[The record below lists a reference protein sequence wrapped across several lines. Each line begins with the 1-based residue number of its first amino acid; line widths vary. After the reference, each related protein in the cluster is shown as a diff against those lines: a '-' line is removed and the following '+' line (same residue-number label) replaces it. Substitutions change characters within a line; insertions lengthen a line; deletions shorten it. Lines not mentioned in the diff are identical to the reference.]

1 VLILFGTL
9 TFLLALGFFGESILG
24 MPRMVT
30 VTAGLMAVLMMFFFI
45 PAGPLYVLLRER
57 RIGTIRRP
65 SDQPARRRASEAYSA
80 LAIRRRWYYA
90 VAGGYTSVI
99 GLLLLL
105 PSAKTTVEIR
115 FAGVILLV
123 WGLLCVWVAVLA
135 FRTKRWML
143 MRDER
148 DSGIK
153 RI

>member
-1 VLILFGTL
+1 
-9 TFLLALGFFGESILG
+9 
-24 MPRMVT
+24 M
-30 VTAGLMAVLMMFFFI
+30 TAGLIAVVMMFFFI

-57 RIGTIRRP
+57 RMGTIRRH

-80 LAIRRRWYYA
+80 LVMKRRWYYA

-99 GLLLLL
+99 GLVLLL
-105 PSAKTTVEIR
+105 PSAKATVEIR

-123 WGLLCVWVAVLA
+123 WGLLCIWVAVLA
-135 FRTKRWML
+135 FRTKRWLL

>member
-1 VLILFGTL
+1 
-9 TFLLALGFFGESILG
+9 
-24 MPRMVT
+24 
-30 VTAGLMAVLMMFFFI
+30 MMFFFI

-57 RIGTIRRP
+57 RMGAIRRL

-80 LAIRRRWYYA
+80 LVIQRRWYYA

-99 GLLLLL
+99 GLVLLL
-105 PSAKTTVEIR
+105 PSAKATIEIR
-115 FAGVILLV
+115 FVGVILLV
-123 WGLLCVWVAVLA
+123 WGLLCIWVAVLA
-135 FRTKRWML
+135 FRTKRWMV